1 MSSRFNL
8 KPQLVANAVSLNQ
21 DGYSIITNINSI
33 SEVGYTLSWTAGAVG
48 ALQVEV
54 SNDYAPASNSSSS
67 EYPNSGTWVA
77 IPLLLNGTTV
87 STTIAV
93 SGSAGSAY
101 VDIVGISAAYI
112 RVHFVYS
119 SGTGGSFNATLA
131 GKVA

>member
-54 SNDYAPASNSSSS
+54 SNDYAPASSSSSS
-67 EYPNSGTWVA
+67 EYPNPGTWVA

-119 SGTGGSFNATLA
+119 SGTGGSFSATLA